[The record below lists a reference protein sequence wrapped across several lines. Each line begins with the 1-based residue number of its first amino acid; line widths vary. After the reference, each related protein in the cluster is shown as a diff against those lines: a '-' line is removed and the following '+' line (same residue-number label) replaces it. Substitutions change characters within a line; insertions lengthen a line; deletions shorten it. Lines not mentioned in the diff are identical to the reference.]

1 MTRSKKIKRVY
12 TAEELYNPQIDLSRD
27 ACLYGRQSSKD
38 QVIQNI
44 QSHISQTVMQLA
56 YTKDLGFRDDGT
68 TGKVTL
74 FVENEV
80 IGADGNVKIKNAS
93 GTWPIDRRPD
103 LKTICDLIE
112 TGKVGVVVAE
122 FVDRLFR
129 DEDRIDSNVFIKIC
143 KDNDCFVH
151 ISSKRMT
158 YNFANDQHA
167 EMFRLEVQMA
177 AMYIKNHVK
186 GTMLRR
192 RDMVVRLG
200 QWGGIGAIPVGFIL
214 CNDKDSPLY
223 GKFIPYEP
231 HAKVVLWIFMRF
243 IELAFNFGA
252 LCREIRDMGAVFP
265 PFEPGVPIVRFM
277 LTPTDNGYLVSEDT
291 LREMLTN
298 EVYIG
303 NFRRQVQDGE
313 VFIAS
318 NHPAIVPED
327 IFWQVYDYLK
337 DTRPDGTPTGRN
349 RLIRYNQAKSA
360 DERQPLVKPV
370 SPQGGVYWEACGYKI
385 IKRKQLGL
393 LTEHVLF
400 IDGDILETAVVKR
413 LFERLAYIDLDNL
426 NEQRT
431 ARRVAILALIAKRER
446 ELETIAEAIQTLTEN
461 MSKIKTPAVIEELEI
476 QMARILER
484 REHTQNQ
491 KARLEK
497 SLTQDTL
504 GTLEEELADLEELWP
519 HKPFAEKKALL
530 MLLIKSLTLTFQTQ
544 HFYQVTITWDY
555 SNWGEDSA
563 FFYRDSSGSKD
574 WTEQE
579 LLLIA
584 ELYPTTP
591 QREML
596 EAMPSRTWN
605 TIYQRAYKMGIK
617 RQVKL
622 PETVGRGLTW
632 QDLQFLE
639 ANRLTVN
646 DFQEFSYNLTV
657 VNQTEWL
664 VESLY
669 PA

>member
-1 MTRSKKIKRVY
+1 MTRSKNKRVY
-12 TAEELYNPQIDLSRD
+12 TAEELYNPKIDLSRD
-27 ACLYGRQSSKD
+27 ACLYGRQSAKE
-38 QVIQNI
+38 QVVTNI
-44 QSHISQTVMQLA
+44 QSHISQTVMLLA
-56 YTKDLGFRDDGT
+56 YTRDLGFRDDGT

-80 IGADGNVKIKNAS
+80 IDADGNITIKSAS
-93 GTWPIDRRPD
+93 GTWPIDRRPG

-112 TGKVGVVVAE
+112 TGEVGIVVAE

-129 DEDRIDSNVFIKIC
+129 DEDRIDSNIFIKTC

-158 YNFANDQHA
+158 YNFAYDQHA

-200 QWGGIGAIPVGFIL
+200 QWGGIGAIPVGFII
-214 CNDKDSPLY
+214 CYEKNSPLY

-231 HAKVVLWIFMRF
+231 HAKVVIWIFKRF

-252 LCREIRDMGAVFP
+252 LCREIRDMGTVFP
-265 PFEPGVPIVRFM
+265 PFEPGIPIVRFM
-277 LTPTDNGYLVSEDT
+277 LTPTYNGYLVSEDT

-298 EVYIG
+298 EVYTG
-303 NFRRQVQDGE
+303 NFKRQVQDGE
-313 VFIAS
+313 IFIAS
-318 NHPAIVPED
+318 NHPAIVPGD

-337 DTRPDGTPTGRN
+337 DTRPDGTATSRKK
-349 RLIRYNQAKSA
+349 LIRYNQAKSA

-370 SPQGGVYWEACGYKI
+370 SPQGGVYWEAGGYKI

-426 NEQRT
+426 NDRRT
-431 ARRVAILALIAKRER
+431 ARRAAILALIAKRER
-446 ELETIAEAIQTLTEN
+446 ELEIIAEAIQTLTEN
-461 MSKIKTPAVIEELEI
+461 MSKIKTDAVIQELEV
-476 QMARILER
+476 QLARIIER
-484 REHTQNQ
+484 RAHTQDQ

-504 GTLEEELADLEELWP
+504 GTLEEELAVLEELWP

-530 MLLIKSLTLTFQTQ
+530 MLLIKSLSLTFQTQ
-544 HFYQVTITWDY
+544 HFYRITITWDY
-555 SNWGEDSA
+555 GNWGEDSA

-584 ELYPTTP
+584 ELYPATP
-591 QREML
+591 QLEML
-596 EAMPSRTWN
+596 EAMPARTWN
-605 TIYQRAYKMGIK
+605 TIYQRAYKMRIK

-622 PETVGRGLTW
+622 PETVDRGLTW
-632 QDLQFLE
+632 QDLLFLKE
-639 ANRLTVN
+639 KGLTVN
-646 DFQEFSYNLTV
+646 DFHEFSYNFTSV
-657 VNQTEWL
+657 KQTEWS
-664 VESLY
+664 VENPS